1 MIRNIAIGFAAVTTF
16 AFATPAL
23 AQDEEQPRT
32 THAIEYIKLA
42 DGQERRWAE
51 LGEKYFAPAAKAAGL
66 PAAQVHYL
74 TGGPWD
80 IMMIF
85 TLPRG
90 MASLDT
96 HASPEREAFWE
107 ALVKIA
113 GSKEEA
119 QKLVDESDAIET
131 ESMRTFS
138 HTHPQ

>member
-1 MIRNIAIGFAAVTTF
+1 MIRKLALGLAAATTF
-16 AFATPAL
+16 ALAVPAV

-32 THAIEYIKLA
+32 TYRIEYIKLA
-42 DGQERRWAE
+42 DGKERRWAE

-74 TGGPWD
+74 MTGPWD

-85 TLPRG
+85 TMPRG

-96 HASPEREAFWE
+96 HASPERKAFWE

-119 QKLVDESDAIET
+119 QKLIDESDAIET
-131 ESMRTFS
+131 ESMRAFS
-138 HTHPQ
+138 HTHP

>member
-1 MIRNIAIGFAAVTTF
+1 MIRRLAIGLAAMTTF
-16 AFATPAL
+16 AMATPAI

-32 THAIEYIKLA
+32 TYAIEYIKLKD
-42 DGQERRWAE
+42 DGAQRWAE

-66 PAAQVHYL
+66 PKAQVHYL
-74 TGGPWD
+74 MAGPWD

-85 TLPRG
+85 TMPRG

-96 HASPEREAFWE
+96 HASPERKAFYD

-119 QKLVDESDAIET
+119 DKLLEESDALEKD
-131 ESMRTFS
+131 SVRTFS
-138 HTHPQ
+138 HTHP

>member
-1 MIRNIAIGFAAVTTF
+1 MIRKLAIGLAAATTF
-16 AFATPAL
+16 AFAAPAI

-32 THAIEYIKLA
+32 TYAIEYIKLA
-42 DGQERRWAE
+42 DGKAQRWAE

-74 TGGPWD
+74 MSGPWD

-85 TLPRG
+85 TMPRG

-96 HASPEREAFWE
+96 HASPERKAFWD

-119 QKLVDESDAIET
+119 QKLLDESDAIET

-138 HTHPQ
+138 HTHP